1 MGWLPAGRLAYLYP
15 MQITRLLFT
24 LCMVLFI
31 GQAFAYDDIPMRF
44 THQNSGEFESREDA
58 CTSYVHPSQGPF
70 EWLTPSTCR
79 SISNYSFF
87 GTVQM
92 VTTCVTSANVQ
103 FRNNFRG
110 DVPDSRYA
118 TCRYLDSCPEGEIRQ
133 SDGSCSA
140 PPPPDCE
147 PGCNGACGSNK
158 RFLNFRTRACID
170 QCIYKLHTGIGI
182 QTTDG
187 SWYYGHTVGDNTGV
201 SCTPDMDN
209 SLPDPQP
216 CPECECIK
224 KKQSY
229 AVMQGVAV
237 CLEPGTPG
245 SEPVKKQDPPK
256 VETHTPAPTP
266 ENPNPEPVVTE
277 TPSPVITIT
286 PAPAGSPAGTAPTI
300 TETTT
305 NADGSST
312 ATEQSQDSF
321 CQANPTHKVCRQ
333 EDAKTDCDKYPDSL
347 GCSVIGDVPEFEP
360 LETKEIDMS
369 SIVLRELPSDNSCP
383 APLYFTVG
391 GKTIP
396 ISFEPICEYASAF
409 KPLVIAVAWLSTAF
423 IIVGARKDSI

>member
-1 MGWLPAGRLAYLYP
+1 MGWLPAGRFADLHT
-15 MQITRLLFT
+15 MQIVRLYLLAILVFFSVT
-24 LCMVLFI
+24 
-31 GQAFAYDDIPMRF
+31 AYADYPAR
-44 THQNSGEFESREDA
+44 TTWGSSQVEDPALA
-58 CTSYVHPSQGPF
+58 CTQMFQASYPHLQFVSFERLHATAGWCYTQMPPESQQYRVGLAGQLNCPYGGS
-70 EWLTPSTCR
+70 LS
-79 SISNYSFF
+79 
-87 GTVQM
+87 GM
-92 VTTCVTSANVQ
+92 TCVN
-103 FRNNFRG
+103 
-110 DVPDSRYA
+110 PPP
-118 TCRYLDSCPEGEIRQ
+118 CPEGEIRQ

-187 SWYYGHTVGDNTGV
+187 FWYYGHTVGDNTGV

-409 KPLVIAVAWLSTAF
+409 RPLVIAAAWLSAAF